1 MLIRS
6 TSVGARLGTGKA
18 FFSHCFVV
26 VSVRHGLIQHRLASK
41 SLFSQVR
48 P

>member
-6 TSVGARLGTGKA
+6 TSVGARLGVRKA
-18 FFSHCFVV
+18 FFFHYFVV
-26 VSVRHGLIQHRLASK
+26 VSGRHGLIQHRPASK